1 VPLAEALVPVRP
13 SGLPSAARHQEQGRL
28 AVSGGEM
35 AALAVVGL
43 LVAVALGGMVW
54 AVWSGDGTEQFLNR
68 ADQQRLARQRQPEL
82 SEPPDRSRGG
92 RW

>member
-1 VPLAEALVPVRP
+1 M
-13 SGLPSAARHQEQGRL
+13 SAGDL
-28 AVSGGEM
+28 

-43 LVAVALGGMVW
+43 LVAVALGAMVW

-68 ADQQRLARQRQPEL
+68 ADQQRLARQRQPQL
-82 SEPPDRSRGG
+82 SEPSDRSRGG